1 MTQQLLDL
9 IKDMPAALQII
20 ILAALPVT
28 ELRFSIP
35 AALAM
40 GMSPWEAFGLSAVGN
55 GIPAFLLLLVLEPA
69 FKILSRIYFFKR
81 VIEFILERTRK
92 KGDKVQKYGALG
104 LMMFVAVPLPGTGVW
119 TGSLLA
125 YFFGI
130 NFWYALLALWGGMLI
145 AGVLVTLASL
155 GVIKIIAEGYGL
167 VLLVIVLVLGFIF
180 IARKGKK

>member
-1 MTQQLLDL
+1 MTQQLVDL
-9 IKDMPAALQII
+9 IKDVPAALQVI

-40 GMSPWEAFGLSAVGN
+40 GMSPWEALGLSAVGN
-55 GIPAFLLLLVLEPA
+55 GIPTLILLLVLEPA
-69 FKILSRIYFFKR
+69 FKLLSKVYFFR
-81 VIEFILERTRK
+81 RIIESVLERTRK

-130 NFWYALLALWGGMLI
+130 KFWYALPALWGGMLA

-155 GVIKIIAEGYGL
+155 GVLKIITAGYGMF
-167 VLLVIVLVLGFIF
+167 LLILAAALIFLFVLG
-180 IARKGKK
+180 RGRR